1 MHDTGFIGLRLTQ
14 YRQILTK
21 YDKAGLPN
29 HLGQM
34 VQTPEEI
41 DRCMA
46 LTDPKLFYFRLTPRT
61 YTWVDCCL
69 SHKGSLRYRLRA
81 LQRTTTTCS
90 PVTQELWR
98 TTLEPVF
105 SSTAA
110 ILQELSSILSGEGI
124 DEGSQED
131 RCFRRAAL

>member
-46 LTDPKLFYFRLTPRT
+46 LTDPKLFYFRPDTAHLYLGGLLLVP
-61 YTWVDCCL
+61 
-69 SHKGSLRYRLRA
+69 
-81 LQRTTTTCS
+81 QRFFAIPATS
-90 PVTQELWR
+90 
-98 TTLEPVF
+98 
-105 SSTAA
+105 SSTYN
-110 ILQELSSILSGEGI
+110 
-124 DEGSQED
+124 DNM
-131 RCFRRAAL
+131 